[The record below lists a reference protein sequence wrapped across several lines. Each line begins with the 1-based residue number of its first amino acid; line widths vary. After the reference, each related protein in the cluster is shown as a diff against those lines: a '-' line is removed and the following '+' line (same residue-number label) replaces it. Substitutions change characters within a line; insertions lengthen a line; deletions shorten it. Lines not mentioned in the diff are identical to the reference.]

1 MGYRNEHRE
10 CRDFQKDHPCAAH
23 RHVRY
28 HYATALVTSLCAF
41 LLLYGSALTS
51 AAADK
56 PPITIYTA
64 SWCGPCQQLKAE
76 LKLTNPSIT
85 AGMSRLPDGTPV
97 RLIDY
102 DKLPRNSRPER
113 IPAVSLHGEPARNLG
128 KIDEAAKKILAEVR
142 RRKSENNANKG
153 ETKGEDPHGTRNQPP
168 NITPTATP
176 TPTGTPE
183 VCPVCDGKGHTC
195 QDDSCTRCDLCGGD
209 GKLDPDPAPNSPD
222 GSTPG
227 GSEDGSSPGGDSGG
241 EDPRGEEEDLGDDG
255 GGGGGSG
262 GGGGGSGG
270 GGQDDMMKN
279 MMLQELMKNNQQ
291 QQQRRQEQEQ
301 QRQQEELQRQQE
313 QRRKEEELRR
323 LQQQDPEAENQE
335 RQQNNS
341 GENTQKVA
349 PQASPKPTPDPAS
362 VAEQQRNKELF
373 PTLSSF

>member
-1 MGYRNEHRE
+1 MAYRNEHRK
-10 CRDFQKDHPCAAH
+10 CRDFQKDHPCAVH

-51 AAADK
+51 AAADE
-56 PPITIYTA
+56 PPITIYA
-64 SWCGPCQQLKAE
+64 AGWCGPCRELKAA
-76 LKLTNPSIT
+76 LKLKNPTIT
-85 AGMSRLPDGTPV
+85 EGISRLRDGTPV

-102 DKLPRNSRPER
+102 DKLPQSSRPNE
-113 IPAVSLHGEPARNLG
+113 IPAVSLRGERAKNLG
-128 KIDEAAKKILAEVR
+128 KPDTTAKKIFAEAQR
-142 RRKSENNANKG
+142 RRSENNAG
-153 ETKGEDPHGTRNQPP
+153 ENRSHNEAIKLP
-168 NITPTATP
+168 NMTPTATP

-183 VCPVCDGKGHTC
+183 VCPVCHGEGHTC
-195 QDDSCTRCDLCGGD
+195 QGDVCTPCELCGGD
-209 GKLDPDPAPNSPD
+209 GKLGHDPAPDQPD

-227 GSEDGSSPGGDSGG
+227 GSGDDSSPGGDSGG
-241 EDPRGEEEDLGDDG
+241 EDPGGEEEDLGDDG
-255 GGGGGSG
+255 GGGGGS
-262 GGGGGSGG
+262 GGGGSGG

-373 PTLSSF
+373 PTLSLF